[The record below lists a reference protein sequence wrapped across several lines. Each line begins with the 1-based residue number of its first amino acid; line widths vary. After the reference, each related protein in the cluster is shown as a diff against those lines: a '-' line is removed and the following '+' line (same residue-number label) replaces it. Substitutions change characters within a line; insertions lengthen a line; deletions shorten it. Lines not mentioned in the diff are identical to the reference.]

1 MKTLTTTPAADGF
14 RMPGEFEPHECCWM
28 IWPQRRDTF
37 RYGAKLAQK
46 AFVQF
51 ARAISEFEPVRVC
64 VNCDQYDVAYRAVGD
79 FAEVYEVSNDDFWMR
94 DTGPTFV
101 TNGTELRGVDWSFN
115 AWGGLY
121 DGLYFPWDKD
131 DRVAAKVCT
140 LAGAD
145 RYRLDDFVL
154 EGGSIHVDGE
164 GTLVVTESCLL
175 SPGRNPDLS
184 REEIEERLRDY
195 LGVEKIIW
203 LEQGIYLDETNGH
216 VDNVFNFVKPGECI
230 LAWCDNEDDP
240 QYAISR
246 ACYDILANAT
256 DAQGRKLRIHKLHIP
271 DPILLTEE
279 EREGMDQVS
288 EFWPPDAGSRL
299 PASYVNYYTA
309 NGGIVFPLFGDE
321 VHDAQAAQVLQEAYP
336 DRKVVGVECH
346 EMFLGGG
353 NVHCA
358 TQQQPA
364 VG

>member
-1 MKTLTTTPAADGF
+1 M
-14 RMPGEFEPHECCWM
+14 
-28 IWPQRRDTF
+28 
-37 RYGAKLAQK
+37 
-46 AFVQF
+46 
-51 ARAISEFEPVRVC
+51 C
-64 VNCDQYDVAYRAVGD
+64 VNNDQYDVAYRAVGD

-101 TNGTELRGVDWSFN
+101 TNGSDLRGVDWTFN

-131 DRVAAKVCT
+131 DRVAPKVCA
-140 LAGAD
+140 LAGVD

-184 REEIEERLRDY
+184 REEIEERLRAY
-195 LGVEKIIW
+195 LNVDTIIW
-203 LEQGIYLDETNGH
+203 LKQGIYLDETNGH
-216 VDNVFNFVKPGECI
+216 VDNVFNFVKPGECV
-230 LAWCDNEDDP
+230 LAWCDDESDP

-246 ACYDILANAT
+246 ECYDILSSAV
-256 DAQGRKLRIHKLHIP
+256 DAKGRTLTIHKLPVP

-288 EFWPPDAGSRL
+288 EFWPPEAGSRL

-309 NGGIVFPLFGDE
+309 NGGIVYPLFGDA
-321 VHDAQAAQVLQEAYP
+321 VHDAQAAEVLQEAYP
-336 DRKVVGVECH
+336 DREVVGVDCH
-346 EMFLGGG
+346 ELFLGGG

>member
-1 MKTLTTTPAADGF
+1 METLTTTPREDGF
-14 RMPGEFEPHECCWM
+14 HMPGEFEPHERCWM

-46 AFVQF
+46 AFVEF
-51 ARAISEFEPVRVC
+51 ARAISEFEPVTVC
-64 VNCDQYDVAYRAVGD
+64 VSDEQYEVALRAVGN
-79 FAEVYEVSNDDFWMR
+79 FAQVVEMSNDDFWMR

-101 TNGTELRGVDWSFN
+101 TNGSELRGVDWSFN
-115 AWGGLY
+115 AWGGLF

-131 DRVAAKVCT
+131 DRVASKVCG

-175 SPGRNPDLS
+175 SPGRNPELT
-184 REEIEERLRDY
+184 REEIEDTLKDY

-203 LEQGIYLDETNGH
+203 LKQGIHLDETNGH
-216 VDNVFNFVKPGECI
+216 VDNIFNFVKPGECI
-230 LAWCDNEDDP
+230 LAWCEDPADP
-240 QYAISR
+240 QHAISQE
-246 ACYDILANAT
+246 CYDILSATT
-256 DAQGRKLRIHKLHIP
+256 DAKGRKLVIHKLHIP

-279 EREGMDQVS
+279 ERDGMDQVC
-288 EFWPPDAGSRL
+288 EFWPPEAGTRL

-309 NGGIVFPLFGDE
+309 NGGIVFPLFGDP
-321 VHDAQAAQVLQEAYP
+321 VHDAQAAEVLQAAYP

-358 TQQQPA
+358 TQQQPK

>member
-1 MKTLTTTPAADGF
+1 MRTLESTPKADGF
-14 RMPGEFEPHECCWM
+14 RMPGEFEPHERCWM

-37 RYGAKLAQK
+37 RYGAKLAQN
-46 AFVQF
+46 AFVEF
-51 ARAISEFEPVRVC
+51 ARGIARFEPVTVG
-64 VNCDQYDVAYRAVGD
+64 VSDGQYEVAIRAVGD
-79 FAEVYEVSNDDFWMR
+79 FAQVVELSNDDFWMR

-101 TNGTELRGVDWSFN
+101 TNGRELRGVDWSFN
-115 AWGGLY
+115 AWGGLF

-131 DRVAAKVCT
+131 DRVASKVCG
-140 LAGAD
+140 LVGAD

-175 SPGRNPDLS
+175 SPGRNPELT
-184 REEIEERLRDY
+184 REEIEGTLKDY
-195 LGVEKIIW
+195 LGVERIIW
-203 LEQGIYLDETNGH
+203 LRQGIYLDETNGH

-230 LAWCDNEDDP
+230 LAWCDDPADP
-240 QYAISR
+240 QHAISQE
-246 ACYDILANAT
+246 CYDILSNAT
-256 DAQGRKLRIHKLHIP
+256 DAKGRKLAIHKLHVP

-288 EFWPPDAGSRL
+288 EFWPPEAGTRL
-299 PASYVNYYTA
+299 PASYANYYTA
-309 NGGIVFPLFGDE
+309 NGGIVFPLFGDP
-321 VHDAQAAQVLQEAYP
+321 VHDAQAAEVLQRAYP
-336 DRKVVGVECH
+336 DREVVGVECH

-358 TQQQPA
+358 TQQQPK